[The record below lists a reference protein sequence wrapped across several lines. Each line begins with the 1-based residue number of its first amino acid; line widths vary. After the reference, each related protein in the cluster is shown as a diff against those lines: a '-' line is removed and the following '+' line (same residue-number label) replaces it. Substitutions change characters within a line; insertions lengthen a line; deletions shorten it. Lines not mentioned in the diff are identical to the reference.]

1 MLSKNIDRY
10 TRTNIQPEIPSF
22 PVQFVELH
30 SEPLLETLY
39 VSFCRD
45 YPHIA
50 SHVDET
56 KRFKPPPSLGN
67 LNLDAVKD
75 STYFFS

>member
-1 MLSKNIDRY
+1 M
-10 TRTNIQPEIPSF
+10 
-22 PVQFVELH
+22 QFVELH